1 MGSCVFIVGTNFK
14 AVLMIKFTDNSALG
28 KSHLDFPPYQLRDL
42 LDVDG
47 MWLSWVV
54 CRQLLFCFREV
65 VAPSTASSVPMKE
78 VVGKVSAFMGTQ
90 PNIFPKEV
98 ESQIN

>member
-28 KSHLDFPPYQLRDL
+28 KSHLDFPPCQLRDL

-47 MWLSWVV
+47 M
-54 CRQLLFCFREV
+54 
-65 VAPSTASSVPMKE
+65 
-78 VVGKVSAFMGTQ
+78 
-90 PNIFPKEV
+90 
-98 ESQIN
+98 